1 MSVIAWVEVGDSSAG
16 NHGEEELIKVP
27 VTAWVKVPDSS
38 AGSHGTDKVLSLAC
52 GDTRGE

>member
-27 VTAWVKVPDSS
+27 VTAWVEVPDSS
-38 AGSHGTDKVLSLAC
+38 AGSHRTDKVLSLAC

>member
-1 MSVIAWVEVGDSSAG
+1 MSVIAWVEVGDSSVG
-16 NHGEEELIKVP
+16 NHREEELNKVP